1 MSSND
6 EKLVS
11 ENLKSYCADKAICRF
26 DDELDY
32 FRFKP
37 LAKTLADNITQL
49 PKKDCYV
56 LAVNGEWGSGKSS
69 LLYYVTQYL
78 SERPAEN
85 KLIVINYDPWM
96 FSGRTDLVMEL
107 FLNLHAE
114 LKLREGIDSHT
125 FKIFEE
131 FFSYLETV
139 LQLAAPIITPVPSI
153 LAGGARIGI
162 IFAKKKY
169 ANPVENAKNLA
180 KTRNA
185 LIKNLETLDEKLVI
199 IIDNIDR
206 LTGSEIR
213 SLFQAIKAVSDFP
226 NIVYV
231 LAYDQKIVE
240 SALDYE
246 FNQLPSQ
253 VSSHIISGR
262 EYLKKIVQFT
272 VPVPDTTPLLKNY
285 AEKLLLSLNSE
296 TIDLVREK
304 NPQLN
309 KRWNAIYQYGLS
321 HLLKHPRDVIRSH
334 NTLLLIKSAINDE
347 IDFLDLICLEMIRE
361 YEPKLYD
368 HIRMNPQ
375 FFVGSAYNRITD
387 PLMEIYLAKIERVQQ
402 ELEYKNKFHAKW
414 LADYSDKPYIK
425 YLVAV
430 LFPDICSALSSDE
443 KELKQM
449 LSNTTCKKTEKS
461 ICSGI
466 WVFMQYF
473 HCMMESTEI
482 DSALDNLINDFW
494 DLDTF
499 ENKILEYNVDPNQPA
514 AADFFLMISKIVDSP
529 ASIPSSSL
537 QKIVNCILR
546 IDTDLCAEHY
556 VTTSVMG
563 PKVQSIF
570 DSALT
575 ILTSVARER
584 NKDGSFSFLKEGFE
598 QGTNILLM
606 SACINFIQL
615 SIQKGEECR
624 FKPDDSNLKELGEIF
639 QKKFD
644 ELVVS
649 NPKKL
654 LLPQFTYVKC
664 ASDFY
669 PNIANSLKRI
679 ITQIWID
686 PDLLIYFIC
695 ESRSRKYVTRSD
707 VGIMLLYYIS
717 KDDALK
723 KIQYIFRVKTLT
735 EEVQQL
741 LLEYLKDM
749 DDWPDYKIVK
759 KLDEVDVDS
768 AMDFPEQI

>member
-1 MSSND
+1 MIPKD
-6 EKLVS
+6 DKLVS
-11 ENLKSYCADKAICRF
+11 ENSKSYCADKAICTF
-26 DDELDY
+26 DDESDY
-32 FRFKP
+32 FNFKS

-49 PKKDCYV
+49 PSKDCYV

-78 SERPAEN
+78 TDTSAEQK

-114 LKLREGIDSHT
+114 LKLQEGIDPHT
-125 FKIFEE
+125 FKIFED
-131 FFSYLETV
+131 FFSYLQAV
-139 LQLAAPIITPVPSI
+139 LQVTAPIITPLPSI
-153 LAGGARIGI
+153 LVGGAKIGI
-162 IFAKKKY
+162 IFAKKRY
-169 ANPVENAKNLA
+169 GNPVKNAENLSQ
-180 KTRNA
+180 TRKD
-185 LIKNLETLDEKLVI
+185 LIKHLKTLDEKLVI

-246 FNQLPSQ
+246 FNQLPSH

-272 VPVPDTTPLLKNY
+272 IPVPDTTPYLKTY

-309 KRWNAIYQYGLS
+309 KRWNAIYRYGLS

-334 NTLLLIKSAINDE
+334 NTLLLIKSAINNE

-361 YEPKLYD
+361 YEPELYD

-375 FFVGSAYNRITD
+375 FFVGSTYDSITD
-387 PLMEIYLAKIERVQQ
+387 PLMEIYLDKIETVQR
-402 ELEYKNKFHAKW
+402 ESKNQFHTKW
-414 LADYSDKPYIK
+414 LTDYSDKQYIK

-430 LFPDICSALSSDE
+430 LFPDICSALSSDDG
-443 KELKQM
+443 ELKQM
-449 LSNTTCKKTEKS
+449 ILTTTYNKTEKN

-466 WVFMQYF
+466 RVFMQYF

-482 DSALDNLINDFW
+482 DSVIDNLINDFW
-494 DLDTF
+494 DPETF
-499 ENKILEYNVDPNQPA
+499 ESKISEYNADPNHPA
-514 AADFFLMISKIVDSP
+514 AADFILMICEIVESP

-546 IDTDLCAEHY
+546 LDTDLCAEHY
-556 VTTSVMG
+556 VTTPVMG
-563 PKVQSIF
+563 AKAQSIF
-570 DSALT
+570 DSAMT

-606 SACINFIQL
+606 SACINLIQV
-615 SIQKGEECR
+615 SIQKGDEYR
-624 FKPDDSNLKELGEIF
+624 FKPDDSNLKELGDIF
-639 QKKFD
+639 QKRFND
-644 ELVVS
+644 LVKS
-649 NPKKL
+649 DPKNL
-654 LLPQFTYVKC
+654 LLPQFSYVKG
-664 ASDFY
+664 ASEFY

-717 KDDALK
+717 KDDALR
-723 KIQYIFRVKTLT
+723 KIQYIVNVKSLT
-735 EEVQQL
+735 EEVQESL
-741 LLEYLKDM
+741 LGYLNDM
-749 DDWPDYKIVK
+749 DNWPDYKIVK
-759 KLDEVDVDS
+759 KMDEIDVDS
-768 AMDFPEQI
+768 APTFPE